1 MVSGMRRATG
11 IALVLALV
19 GCKGDAPAEDAP
31 KTAGEPVA
39 APKAEGGE
47 APTAVAKRDEE
58 PPEPSKPQAYVPK
71 TPADYVGKHVL
82 VPHGAKLRV
91 APNDEA
97 EFAALELLE
106 RTDGAPATRTFDVV
120 GSEGEFIAVRPAL
133 EDKRCTDSV
142 PGLASFD
149 IKLWVRPHELAPVL
163 GLRTEVKGPDG
174 DVATLWPGVPVGSNA
189 TEATIDL
196 DGLAL
201 TVPLDP
207 GVISTAFEPE
217 TLPVIADAAKSL
229 GAGPSMTWGGTAV
242 GDQYLLD
249 GGATAPAA
257 IVEKAAASGKRV
269 ATVWTTC
276 AELTGKVDERRPEMD
291 REVLVAKTAAMYGIK
306 GMTSRDV
313 TTYEV
318 REGADVFWRDG
329 GKAGVVASSYEF
341 SFKPKTHKGKKCFRL
356 ALMEKGKTKR
366 PAPEE
371 SQLELC
377 FDEID
382 ITEHLSIHEEMA
394 SVGILGVLGSS
405 GGGSISA
412 FGTFDSALDDEDVW
426 GGLTGTEVGEAYGLG
441 GLGLAGS
448 GVGGGGT
455 GEGTIGLGK
464 IGTIGGASGSTS
476 SSSSSAKVKQGK
488 TTSSGDLDKDIARR
502 IIRAHRNEI
511 RYCYS
516 KVLADKEGASGSIKL
531 SISVAPT
538 GKVASASTSDDTVG
552 DIASCVEKAAK
563 RWKFP
568 KSSGVTIVS
577 TSFTFTSV

>member
-1 MVSGMRRATG
+1 MGT
-11 IALVLALV
+11 ALVLALV
-19 GCKGDAPAEDAP
+19 GCKGDAPAKEAP
-31 KTAGEPVA
+31 KTAGEP
-39 APKAEGGE
+39 API
-47 APTAVAKRDEE
+47 PVAKRDEE
-58 PPEPSKPQAYVPK
+58 PPEPPKPQAHVPK

-91 APNDEA
+91 APNEEA

-174 DVATLWPGVPVGSNA
+174 DVATLWPGVPVGSNG

-217 TLPVIADAAKSL
+217 TLPVVADAAKSL

-257 IVEKAAASGKRV
+257 LVENAAASGKRV

-276 AELTGKVDERRPEMD
+276 AELTGKVDERRPEVD
-291 REVLVAKTAAMYGIK
+291 REVLVAKSAGLYGIK

-341 SFKPKTHKGKKCFRL
+341 SFKPKTHKGKKCFAL
-356 ALMEKGKTKR
+356 ALMEKGETKR

-382 ITEHLSIHEEMA
+382 ITEHPSIHEELA
-394 SVGILGVLGSS
+394 SAGILGVLGSS

-412 FGTFDSALDDEDVW
+412 LGTFDSALDDEDVW
-426 GGLTGTEVGEAYGLG
+426 GGLTGTEIGEAYGVG
-441 GLGLAGS
+441 GLGLS
-448 GVGGGGT
+448 GAGGGGT
-455 GEGTIGLGK
+455 GEGTIGLGT
-464 IGTIGGASGSTS
+464 IGTIGGASGSTGS
-476 SSSSSAKVKQGK
+476 TAKVKQGK
-488 TTSSGDLDKDIARR
+488 TTSSGDLDGDIARR

-511 RYCYS
+511 RSCYS

-531 SISVAPT
+531 SISVGPT
-538 GKVASASTSDDTVG
+538 GTVASASTSDDTVG
-552 DIASCVEKAAK
+552 DIASCIEKAAK

-568 KSSGVTIVS
+568 KASGVTIVS
-577 TSFTFTSV
+577 TSFTFSSL

>member
-1 MVSGMRRATG
+1 MRTATG

-19 GCKGDAPAEDAP
+19 GCKGDAPTEDAP
-31 KTAGEPVA
+31 KAAAEPEA
-39 APKAEGGE
+39 AAQAEGGE
-47 APTAVAKRDEE
+47 APSPVAKRDEE
-58 PPEPSKPQAYVPK
+58 PPEPPKPQAYVPK

-133 EDKRCTDSV
+133 EDKRCTDPV

-189 TEATIDL
+189 AEATVDL

-207 GVISTAFEPE
+207 AVISTAFEPE
-217 TLPVIADAAKSL
+217 ELPVIAEAAKSL

-249 GGATAPAA
+249 GGALAPAA

-276 AELTGKVDERRPEMD
+276 AELTGKVDERRPEME
-291 REVLVAKTAAMYGIK
+291 RLTAKKAGMYGIK

-329 GKAGVVASSYEF
+329 GKAGVVASSHEF
-341 SFKPKTHKGKKCFRL
+341 SFKPKTRKSKKCFRL
-356 ALMEKGKTKR
+356 ALMEKGETKR
-366 PAPEE
+366 APPKD

-382 ITEHLSIHEEMA
+382 ITEHLSMHEHMA
-394 SVGILGVLGSS
+394 SVGILGVLGTSS
-405 GGGSISA
+405 GSSLSA
-412 FGTFDSALDDEDVW
+412 LGTFESSLDDEDVW
-426 GGLTGTEVGEAYGLG
+426 GGLTGTEIGEAYGVG
-441 GLGLAGS
+441 GLGLS
-448 GVGGGGT
+448 GTGAGGGGT
-455 GEGTIGLGK
+455 GEGTIGLGT
-464 IGTIGGASGSTS
+464 IGTIGGSRSTG

-488 TTSSGDLDKDIARR
+488 TTSSGDLDGDIARR

-531 SISVAPT
+531 SISVGPT
-538 GKVASASTSDDTVG
+538 GKVSSASTSDDTVG
-552 DIASCVEKAAK
+552 DIASCIEKAAK

-568 KSSGVTIVS
+568 KASGVSVVS
-577 TSFTFTSV
+577 TKFTFTSL